1 MAPPTEVVLSNGA
14 GSKLTFRL
22 EGRGPHETKF
32 VVLLETPWLRC
43 SAPASTY
50 VSGPPVALF
59 RDIAENWRGWEGE
72 KSWSDLEGRVKFG
85 ATCDSTGHVTINVM
99 IVGPNYRD
107 RAEVDVI
114 FDAGTLEA
122 MSDSLALLFA
132 LGPT

>member
-1 MAPPTEVVLSNGA
+1 MTHPAEVVLSNGT

-22 EGRGPHETKF
+22 EGHGPHETKF

-43 SAPASTY
+43 RAPATTY
-50 VSGPPVALF
+50 VSGPPVGLF

-72 KSWSDLEGRVKFG
+72 KGWSDLEGRVKLR
-85 ATCDSTGHVTINVM
+85 ATCDATGHVTITVV

-107 RAEVDVI
+107 RAEADVI
-114 FDAGTLEA
+114 FDAGSLEA
-122 MSDSLALLFA
+122 MSDSLASLFA